1 MKKYLKWIIC
11 ILSLL
16 IFIIL
21 SILVLNKKDIYLDS
35 IVYKSISKYI
45 SNDLTSVIKYL
56 TYFGSALVVISIT
69 LFTLIFVKNKKYS
82 FYMALNLIIITILQL
97 ILKNI
102 FTRSRPLDIN
112 LITETGYSFPSGHSL
127 TAFVF
132 YGFIIYLIYVSKI
145 KNKKIYITLFSL
157 LIIVT
162 GLSRIYLGVHFFTDV
177 IGGFSFALSYL
188 IIYISLVKRRIN
200 GV

>member
-1 MKKYLKWIIC
+1 MKKNLKWIIC
-11 ILSLL
+11 VISLI

-21 SILVLNKKDIYLDS
+21 SILVMTRKDIYLDS
-35 IVYKSISKYI
+35 VFYNFIAKYI
-45 SNDLTSVIKYL
+45 NNSLTSVVKNF
-56 TYFGSALVVISIT
+56 TYMGSAIVVISIT
-69 LFTLIFVKNKKYS
+69 IFTLIFIKNKKYS
-82 FYMALNLIIITILQL
+82 FYMALNLIIVTIFQL

-132 YGFIIYLIYVSKI
+132 YGFIIYLIYTSNI
-145 KNKKIYITLFSL
+145 KNKKIFITLFSL
-157 LIIVT
+157 IILIV

-177 IGGFSFALSYL
+177 IGGFTFGLSYL
-188 IIYISLVKRRIN
+188 IIYISLVKGKIN
-200 GV
+200 EV

>member
-56 TYFGSALVVISIT
+56 TYFGSALVVISVT